1 MKERGPI
8 EKKRG
13 PIEIGQKFEFLK
25 HSLSTPDHVPAT
37 SVKSCGKKS
46 TFQQCASVETSGILE
61 RKKLSMSVAIVA
73 ADAPNNSQ
81 QMAPASCYH

>member
-1 MKERGPI
+1 MFKE
-8 EKKRG
+8 EL
-13 PIEIGQKFEFLK
+13 QLDQ
-25 HSLSTPDHVPAT
+25 DH
-37 SVKSCGKKS
+37 
-46 TFQQCASVETSGILE
+46 QQCASVETSGILE